1 MTLIPDKQKDHEFK
15 EDQGKVSK
23 ILSQKQKVKEKK
35 KKETEEEEK
44 NKEKQY
50 KTKQLECRLRG
61 GMLASQVGGP
71 GFYFQYLRVWGGA
84 G

>member
-35 KKETEEEEK
+35 KERNRRRRKE
-44 NKEKQY
+44 
-50 KTKQLECRLRG
+50 
-61 GMLASQVGGP
+61 
-71 GFYFQYLRVWGGA
+71 
-84 G
+84 